1 MPTGS
6 VPRVAVSITGKRS
19 GASGTSREPR
29 SRRTEQVIFAATLV
43 LMHELGPSAV
53 TIERVA
59 ERSGVARSTI
69 YRRWTDIDR
78 LFLDA
83 FTEMTRL
90 GPQTLIGDVD
100 SDLRGFARAYA
111 ANLDDVTFREV
122 LVVLM
127 DAALRSRPHRTTY
140 RAITRQRERRAEAI
154 VRAAV
159 ARGELPDG
167 TDARAVAVAV
177 MAPLFHQRIAT
188 HRPVTEADADG
199 SVDRALREA
208 RAGW

>member
-1 MPTGS
+1 
-6 VPRVAVSITGKRS
+6 
-19 GASGTSREPR
+19 
-29 SRRTEQVIFAATLV
+29 
-43 LMHELGPSAV
+43 MHELGPSAV

-83 FTEMTRL
+83 FAELTKL
-90 GPQTLIGDVD
+90 GPQTLIGDLQ
-100 SDLRGFARAYA
+100 SDLRGFARTYA
-111 ANLDDVTFREV
+111 ENLDDVTFREV

-127 DAALRSRPHRTTY
+127 DAAPRSRPHRTAY

-154 VRAAV
+154 VGAAV

-167 TDARAVAVAV
+167 TDTRAVAVSV

-188 HRPVTEADADG
+188 HRPVTAADADDA
-199 SVDRALREA
+199 VVRALRDA